1 MPGRTPEEARKAF
14 LEPLQRAL
22 SCITDAKLFVSR
34 GKQPGE
40 VEALALSE
48 DPLRLTSARI
58 GPVQFVL
65 GHQFRVVQDGRKSWH
80 VSTAA
85 YRYHLLD
92 DSGRELIA
100 WHWHPE
106 SLGDTRLRGHPH
118 VHVQA
123 GPIER
128 RIHVPTGR
136 VSVESVLRL
145 LLIDLAV
152 AARPAHVADF
162 AKVLDDCETPF
173 IQHRRWHAW
182 RRG

>member
-1 MPGRTPEEARKAF
+1 MPGRTPGEARKAF

-182 RRG
+182 RRP